1 MNQHLALNQTF
12 FRPVIRS
19 AFVVI
24 LGFLIA
30 PTQLLYSFYE
40 AHGAFKAIAIIV
52 GVLVVMRG
60 LFNMLKI
67 SLNAINTHS

>member
-1 MNQHLALNQTF
+1 MDQHLALNQSL
-12 FRPVIRS
+12 FRPIVRC
-19 AFVVI
+19 AVVI
-24 LGFLIA
+24 VLGFLIA

-40 AHGAFKAIAIIV
+40 AHGAFKAIAIIL

-67 SLNAINTHS
+67 SLNAINTRA